1 MEGGDLSFRVYSGSA
16 WTWSRRRSFGREVEG
31 PHTWTN
37 SSTVQTI
44 RRNHVTADF
53 YLNIRWKWLTV
64 SLASDFTGFWD
75 SQIPSS
81 PSVFPS
87 FRVSVSDY
95 VSLILPLSLSD
106 VGPEINKKV
115 SLKELPVIP
124 LSGDRYVKLVD
135 RTVSVTQN
143 LVGKKFNVFIIYG

>member
-1 MEGGDLSFRVYSGSA
+1 M
-16 WTWSRRRSFGREVEG
+16 
-31 PHTWTN
+31 
-37 SSTVQTI
+37 
-44 RRNHVTADF
+44 
-53 YLNIRWKWLTV
+53 
-64 SLASDFTGFWD
+64 
-75 SQIPSS
+75 
-81 PSVFPS
+81 FPS